1 MATYLDMID
10 CPADLKK
17 LHVDQL
23 ERLAGE
29 IRERIIDVV
38 SHNGGH
44 LASSLGA
51 VELTLALHYVFDS
64 PADKI
69 VWDVGHQSYAHKL
82 VTGRKDRFE
91 SIRKIDGVSGFPKIA
106 ESPHDAFGTGHSSTS
121 ISAAL
126 GLAAGRDL
134 RGEHERKMIAVIGD
148 GSMTG
153 GMAYEALN
161 NAGQTMRNFLVVL
174 NDNKMAISKSVG
186 AMSAY
191 LNRII
196 TSNFYNH
203 VKLELE
209 VLLMRIPRIGK
220 MLVRFAQK
228 VEESLKGLVVPGIL
242 FEEMGFC
249 YIGPVDGHDLRSLIR
264 ILKSVK
270 KLEKPI
276 FLHVVTTKGKGY
288 LHSENNPE
296 GFHGTGSFDQETGE
310 VLKKTDN
317 KSYTTIFGDTMI
329 ELARADSRVVAITA
343 AMSHGTG
350 LSRFA
355 ELYPKRFFD
364 VGIAEEHAVTFAAGL
379 ALQGYRPVVAVYST
393 FLQRSYD
400 QIVHD
405 VCLQKLPVIFAVDRA
420 GIVGEDGPTHHGV
433 FDIGYLRHIPNM
445 TVMQPKDALE
455 MQRMFRL
462 ALEHNG
468 PVAIRYPRCEVA
480 KAAATEKEQPFA
492 IGEGEIVRHGTGGY
506 VIAIGEM
513 VNAALEARR
522 ILAAEGIDVG
532 VANARFVKPLDTA
545 LFETLLGMTKRIA
558 VIEEHALSC
567 GFGSAVLEWLA
578 TKKMTDVAVLRL
590 GIPDRFVEQGGRGEL
605 LGRLALSPEGIAR
618 RLRDEWLRAD
628 RLQQPQD
635 PGSGRAAS
643 GTIINFQP

>member
-468 PVAIRYPRCEVA
+468 
-480 KAAATEKEQPFA
+480 
-492 IGEGEIVRHGTGGY
+492 
-506 VIAIGEM
+506 
-513 VNAALEARR
+513 
-522 ILAAEGIDVG
+522 
-532 VANARFVKPLDTA
+532 
-545 LFETLLGMTKRIA
+545 
-558 VIEEHALSC
+558 
-567 GFGSAVLEWLA
+567 
-578 TKKMTDVAVLRL
+578 
-590 GIPDRFVEQGGRGEL
+590 
-605 LGRLALSPEGIAR
+605 
-618 RLRDEWLRAD
+618 
-628 RLQQPQD
+628 
-635 PGSGRAAS
+635 
-643 GTIINFQP
+643 